1 MSVWEVQK
9 ENAMLARPG
18 TPFPSGPENGDES
31 LLLSQSRASQVR
43 LPAQAR
49 SLLCGTCSRPADP
62 RCGRCAFYAAIC
74 WHPCCLVVRLAGPRT
89 AGSGMFGGNGPCIHN
104 SSATLKPDCSMR
116 LSGGN
121 RAVSNARL
129 TLRWDVA
136 EVGRVLTFL
145 ALQTYSNTSACFRR
159 SS

>member
-1 MSVWEVQK
+1 MQK

-62 RCGRCAFYAAIC
+62 RCGGWAFYAAIC

-89 AGSGMFGGNGPCIHN
+89 AGSGMFGGNGPRIYN

-121 RAVSNARL
+121 RAIGRIFVRHRSCIVPLDKPPAIPYLQLKSQQLQSCRL
-129 TLRWDVA
+129 
-136 EVGRVLTFL
+136 
-145 ALQTYSNTSACFRR
+145 
-159 SS
+159 